1 MKKIPAEMVMI
12 ALQAN
17 QDHPLFNHD
26 RIVCQKIV
34 LESES
39 QIGLGLNFL
48 RVRHTEK
55 SEILSTTTN
64 FTLFAKVHNAQIWE
78 NVGLEGLPLS

>member
-1 MKKIPAEMVMI
+1 MI

-26 RIVCQKIV
+26 RIVCQRIV

-64 FTLFAKVHNAQIWE
+64 FILFAKAPNVLTWE
-78 NVGLEGLPLS
+78 SVGLEEPPLS